1 MACVAY
7 KCTSCKKT
15 ATFETEGA
23 TMFMMDDNV
32 PRPPTYVSIA
42 QIAARKNSV
51 TVKKNE

>member
-32 PRPPTYVSIA
+32 PRPPTYVVNCPNCGT
-42 QIAARKNSV
+42 KNSV
-51 TVKKNE
+51 TVKK